1 MPKKSPT
8 TRVGVIGLGNMGTA
22 HANAFFSKSIPGA
35 ELAAISDQDASRA
48 ESFPDVPFFE
58 NSDALIASGKVD
70 AIVVATPHFAHT
82 SLGIAGLKAGLHVLI
97 EKPISVHKAD
107 CERLLAAHTNK
118 RQVFCAMFNVR
129 PDPSYQK
136 VRELVHSG
144 ELGTIRRVNWIIT
157 TWFRTAA
164 YYASGGWRATWS
176 GEGGG
181 VLMNQCPHNLDLYQ
195 WIFGMPSKV
204 RGFCQLGRY
213 HDIEVEDD
221 VTAYFEY
228 PDGRTGVFI
237 TSTGE
242 SPGTNR
248 LEVVGEQGR
257 LTLEDGKL
265 RYLRNEESMSQFS
278 NTTSIRFG
286 TVPYWDV
293 SIPLEA
299 QPEFGNITILKNF
312 INAIRLGEPLLSPA
326 SEGIHSV
333 ELANAILYSS
343 LTGKTV
349 DLPLNSRAYERT
361 LQELI
366 KNSTFKKKKT
376 TTKPDNTDLAKS
388 FALSAKR

>member
-1 MPKKSPT
+1 MSKKPST
-8 TRVGVIGLGNMGTA
+8 VRVGVIGLGVMGSA
-22 HANAFFSKSIPGA
+22 HANALFSKSIPGA
-35 ELAAISDQDASRA
+35 ELAAVSDQDASRA
-48 ESFPDVPFFE
+48 VQFPDIPFYE
-58 NSDALIASGKVD
+58 DSNALIASGKVD
-70 AIVVATPHFAHT
+70 AIVVATPHYAHT
-82 SLGIAGLKAGLHVLI
+82 TVGIAGLKAGLHVLV

-107 CERLLAAHTNK
+107 CERLLAAHTNRK
-118 RQVFCAMFNVR
+118 QIFCAMFNVR

-136 VRELVHSG
+136 VRELVRSG
-144 ELGTIRRVNWIIT
+144 ELGTIRRINWIIT

-204 RGFCQLGRY
+204 RGFCKFGHY

-228 PDGRTGVFI
+228 PNGSTGVFI

-265 RYLRNEESMSQFS
+265 HYLRNEVPMSEFSRTTES
-278 NTTSIRFG
+278 RFG
-286 TVPYWDV
+286 TVPTWDV
-293 SIPLEA
+293 TIPVA
-299 QPEFGNITILKNF
+299 TQTEFGNITILKNY

-333 ELANAILYSS
+333 ELANAIVYSS
-343 LTGKTV
+343 LTEKTV
-349 DLPLNSRAYERT
+349 DLPLDGRAYERK
-361 LQELI
+361 LKELI
-366 KNSTFKKKKT
+366 KNSTFKKKASKA
-376 TTKPDNTDLAKS
+376 KVEDADFSKS
-388 FALSAKR
+388 FALSSKR